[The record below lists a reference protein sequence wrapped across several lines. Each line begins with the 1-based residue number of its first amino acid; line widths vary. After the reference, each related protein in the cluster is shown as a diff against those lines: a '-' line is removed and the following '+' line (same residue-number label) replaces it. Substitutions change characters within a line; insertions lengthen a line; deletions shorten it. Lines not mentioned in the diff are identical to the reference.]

1 MRRRLIT
8 TGLLVGGLA
17 LAAAACGTSDPQ
29 VQARQTGDTTA
40 TTAAPTTTAAPS
52 TTAPSSTT
60 AAPDTTAAPPTT
72 APQPPCTPE
81 TLTGAFTAKFGSPEA
96 SIIPLKCVGGW
107 ATSSQVK
114 GYSPPTFTLYR
125 ADGDHWVALNRS
137 AGKLCEGQ
145 GVPAEIAP
153 QIGCD

>member
-40 TTAAPTTTAAPS
+40 TTAAPTTTAAP
-52 TTAPSSTT
+52 PSST
-60 AAPDTTAAPPTT
+60 AAPDTTAPTSTT
-72 APQPPCTPE
+72 APPQPPCTPE
-81 TLTGAFTAKFGSPEA
+81 ALTVAFTAKFGSPGTT
-96 SIIPLKCVGGW
+96 ITPQKCVGGW

-145 GVPAEIAP
+145 GVPADIAP

>member
-8 TGLLVGGLA
+8 TGLLLGGLA

-40 TTAAPTTTAAPS
+40 TTAAPTTTAAPPSSTAASDTTAPTS
-52 TTAPSSTT
+52 TTAP
-60 AAPDTTAAPPTT
+60 
-72 APQPPCTPE
+72 PQPPCTPQA
-81 TLTGAFTAKFGSPEA
+81 LTAAFTAKFGSPDG
-96 SIIPLKCVGGW
+96 SITPQKCVGGW

-114 GYSPPTFTLYR
+114 GYSPPTFALYR

-145 GVPAEIAP
+145 GVPADIAP

>member
-40 TTAAPTTTAAPS
+40 TTATPTTTAAP
-52 TTAPSSTT
+52 PSST
-60 AAPDTTAAPPTT
+60 AAPDTNAPTSTT
-72 APQPPCTPE
+72 APPQPPCTPE
-81 TLTGAFTAKFGSPEA
+81 ALKAAFTAKFGSPDG
-96 SIIPLKCVGGW
+96 SITPQKCVGGW

-145 GVPAEIAP
+145 GVPADIAP

>member
-17 LAAAACGTSDPQ
+17 LAAAACGTSDPG
-29 VQARQTGDTTA
+29 VQARQTGTTA
-40 TTAAPTTTAAPS
+40 TTAAPTTTAPPA
-52 TTAPSSTT
+52 STT
-60 AAPDTTAAPPTT
+60 AAPDTTAPSSTT
-72 APQPPCTPE
+72 APPQPPCTPE
-81 TLTGAFTAKFGSPEA
+81 ALSAAFTAKFGSPGA
-96 SIIPLKCVGGW
+96 SITPQKCAAGW

-145 GVPAEIAP
+145 GVPADVAP

>member
-8 TGLLVGGLA
+8 TGLLLGGLA
-17 LAAAACGTSDPQ
+17 LTAAACGTSDPQ

-40 TTAAPTTTAAPS
+40 TTAPP
-52 TTAPSSTT
+52 PSSTT

-72 APQPPCTPE
+72 ASQPPCTPE
-81 TLTGAFTAKFGSPEA
+81 ALTSAFTAKFGSPDG
-96 SIIPLKCVGGW
+96 SITPQKCVGGW

-125 ADGDHWVALNRS
+125 ADGDHWVALNQS
-137 AGKLCEGQ
+137 AGKLCESQ

>member
-8 TGLLVGGLA
+8 TGLLLGGLA

-40 TTAAPTTTAAPS
+40 TTAAPTTTAAP
-52 TTAPSSTT
+52 PSST
-60 AAPDTTAAPPTT
+60 AAPDTTAPTSTT
-72 APQPPCTPE
+72 APPQPPCTPE
-81 TLTGAFTAKFGSPEA
+81 VLTAAFTAKFGSPDG
-96 SIIPLKCVGGW
+96 SITPQKCVGGW

-145 GVPAEIAP
+145 GVPADIAP

>member
-17 LAAAACGTSDPQ
+17 LAAAACGTSDAG
-29 VQARQTGDTTA
+29 VQARQTGTTA
-40 TTAAPTTTAAPS
+40 TTAAPTTT
-52 TTAPSSTT
+52 TAVPSSTT
-60 AAPDTTAAPPTT
+60 AAAPDTNAPTSTT
-72 APQPPCTPE
+72 APPQPPCTPAA
-81 TLTGAFTAKFGSPEA
+81 LTAAFTAKFGSPGA
-96 SIIPLKCVGGW
+96 TITPQKCVSGW

-125 ADGDHWVALNRS
+125 AEGDQWVAVNRS

-145 GVPAEIAP
+145 GVPAEVAP
-153 QIGCD
+153 QIGCDT

>member
-8 TGLLVGGLA
+8 TALLFGGLA

-40 TTAAPTTTAAPS
+40 TTAAPSTTAAP
-52 TTAPSSTT
+52 PSSTT
-60 AAPDTTAAPPTT
+60 AAPATTAAPPTT

-81 TLTGAFTAKFGSPEA
+81 ALTAAFTAKFGSPEA
-96 SIIPLKCVGGW
+96 KITPQKCAAGW

-125 ADGDHWVALNRS
+125 ADGDHWAALNRS